1 MYVVCQDGMEKE
13 MKAPQQAFFILF
25 ALSCLPCK
33 NKSVMGVDC
42 VVVEWV
48 KCGALRWSEHVIRRN
63 EDN

>member
-13 MKAPQQAFFILF
+13 MKALYIF